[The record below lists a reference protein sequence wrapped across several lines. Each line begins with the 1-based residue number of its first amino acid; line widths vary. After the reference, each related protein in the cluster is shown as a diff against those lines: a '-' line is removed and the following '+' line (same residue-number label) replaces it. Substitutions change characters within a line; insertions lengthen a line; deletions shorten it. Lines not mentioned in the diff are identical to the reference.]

1 MQSSYY
7 FASRLFFKYLF
18 DIVALFKLLE
28 SKFVCTIDQVSKVYM
43 FKTNDC
49 EFSCMCKYSV
59 Q

>member
-7 FASRLFFKYLF
+7 FASRFFFKYLF
-18 DIVALFKLLE
+18 DIAALFKLLE

-43 FKTNDC
+43 FETNDC